1 VSVNRTRKLNAA
13 STRAGVLSQ
22 MNPVHAFVT
31 RSINIKLVLTLNN
44 AVCSLHGVTSQ
55 KIAVFKVS
63 TVRTSSRMF
72 KKTMQSPRFSKRSVE
87 LLSSPVKIRYVCM
100 YVCIEFPRPTAM
112 CWAQHN
118 LPDLNYL
125 IINVCVFFLN
135 MFIVIYKYTL
145 FTLTLFGAK
154 LVYLIFLV
162 VQHSVVFQT
171 LNIASG
177 RTRWTEV

>member
-1 VSVNRTRKLNAA
+1 
-13 STRAGVLSQ
+13 
-22 MNPVHAFVT
+22 
-31 RSINIKLVLTLNN
+31 
-44 AVCSLHGVTSQ
+44 
-55 KIAVFKVS
+55 
-63 TVRTSSRMF
+63 
-72 KKTMQSPRFSKRSVE
+72 
-87 LLSSPVKIRYVCM
+87 
-100 YVCIEFPRPTAM
+100 
-112 CWAQHN
+112 
-118 LPDLNYL
+118 
-125 IINVCVFFLN
+125 